1 MAEKQRLENAQLACL
16 AVGVDEIDSFE
27 EGSAASKVLSKFYE
41 VVTESELSIH
51 KWRCATRAFNLI
63 NSELAD
69 PPETRYNVAYQ
80 LPTDEKVMS
89 IDTVLQDDRPINYD
103 RYQDQIHTNDTS
115 GQDVIVQYRF
125 RADETLWNPYLT
137 LLIVYRLAT
146 IVSFSVARKA
156 DIANA
161 MKKLADE
168 HFARAKAE
176 NSQAQSNKKV
186 SLRRIVRGRGGSIDK
201 FWRNRSIL

>member
-1 MAEKQRLENAQLACL
+1 MAEKERLEIAQAACL
-16 AVGVDEIDSFE
+16 AVGVDEIDSFD
-27 EGSAASKVLSKFYE
+27 EGSAASKVLRKFYE
-41 VVTESELSIH
+41 LETRSELSIH
-51 KWRCATRAFNLI
+51 KWRFATRAFDLV

-69 PPETRYNVAYQ
+69 APDTRYNTAYQ
-80 LPTDEKVMS
+80 LPTDEPVMS

-115 GQDVIVQYRF
+115 GQTVILQYRF
-125 RADETLWNPYLT
+125 RADETLWNPYFE

-146 IVSFSVARKA
+146 MVAFSVARKA
-156 DIANA
+156 DMANS

-186 SLRRIVRGRGGSIDK
+186 SLRRIVRGRGGSLDK